1 MFTVNIKNFR
11 KELSEK
17 FQPTGRWIRK
27 TQYADVLVEE
37 KFLLENLNPATL
49 SPFNGKLGPHC
60 YQWRIRFNA
69 IAFKYQ
75 YSSLYPGLIDG
86 KQYSIPELA
95 AWQGMWTLHE
105 ISKSFGA
112 QPTAKPKLSWIL
124 DKDLKEL
131 FERSGF

>member
-1 MFTVNIKNFR
+1 MFTVKIKNFR

-17 FQPTGRWIRK
+17 FQETGRWIRK

-37 KFLLENLNPATL
+37 KLL
-49 SPFNGKLGPHC
+49 NGKFQYC
-60 YQWRIRFNA
+60 YNWRIRFNA
-69 IAFKYQ
+69 IASQ
-75 YSSLYPGLIDG
+75 YHYPSLYTGLIDG
-86 KQYSIPELA
+86 KYYSIPEAA
-95 AWQGMWTLHE
+95 AWQGMLTLYE

-124 DKDLKEL
+124 DKELREL

>member
-1 MFTVNIKNFR
+1 MFIVKIKNFR

-37 KFLLENLNPATL
+37 KFLENLNPV
-49 SPFNGKLGPHC
+49 
-60 YQWRIRFNA
+60 YQWQIRFNA
-69 IAFKYQ
+69 IALKYR
-75 YSSLYPGLIDG
+75 YPSLYPGLIG
-86 KQYSIPELA
+86 GMFYPIPELA
-95 AWQGMWTLHE
+95 AWQGMLTLYD

-124 DKDLKEL
+124 DKELREL
-131 FERSGF
+131 FEKSGF

>member
-27 TQYADVLVEE
+27 TQYASVLVEE
-37 KFLLENLNPATL
+37 KFLENLC
-49 SPFNGKLGPHC
+49 PF
-60 YQWRIRFNA
+60 YQWRIKFNA
-69 IAFKYQ
+69 IAFKHKYP
-75 YSSLYPGLIDG
+75 SLYPGLVDEIL
-86 KQYSIPELA
+86 YPIPELA
-95 AWQGMWTLHE
+95 AWQGMLTLHD

-124 DKDLKEL
+124 DKELREL